1 MSFHFNLKDSVC
13 WGSSFAM
20 LGAHLPPLQVL
31 PSVSQPSPPACGS
44 LELSQGKGVYGWG
57 PAQAF
62 VDLMHH
68 AAPPAC
74 LWPSRLPGTC
84 QVFPKLPVSFS
95 RFSLEDF
102 YLAHVLFVCFAS
114 TAIQWLKEL
123 KKKKKWNTPVVLNST
138 QSENAFSSH
147 SFFVRTPLFPCE
159 TFMTCTY
166 SSSWHFAGQE
176 TPGGRKTSVDAVC
189 PAHDAPGLYLF
200 LLATS
205 LLSISRTSKN

>member
-84 QVFPKLPVSFS
+84 QVFPKLLVSFS

-123 KKKKKWNTPVVLNST
+123 KKKKMKYSSCLKQHSKWKCFLLSLLLCQNSFIPLWNLHDLHVFFFMTLRWSRDPWWKENVSGCGLSCTRRTRLIPVSVGN
-138 QSENAFSSH
+138 F
-147 SFFVRTPLFPCE
+147 TPL
-159 TFMTCTY
+159 
-166 SSSWHFAGQE
+166 H
-176 TPGGRKTSVDAVC
+176 
-189 PAHDAPGLYLF
+189 
-200 LLATS
+200 
-205 LLSISRTSKN
+205 I